1 MSSVA
6 SLASRLD
13 RFALDQLRAECAR
26 LAAENERL
34 RDDYHRAAA
43 DADWWRDE
51 AIRMQDAFCD
61 ETGATPGLTIA
72 GHLVAVPAIEAR
84 P

>member
-1 MSSVA
+1 MQRELFDA
-6 SLASRLD
+6 SPLPS
-13 RFALDQLRAECAR
+13 EPTR
-26 LAAENERL
+26 LAPVT
-34 RDDYHRAAA
+34 
-43 DADWWRDE
+43 RDE